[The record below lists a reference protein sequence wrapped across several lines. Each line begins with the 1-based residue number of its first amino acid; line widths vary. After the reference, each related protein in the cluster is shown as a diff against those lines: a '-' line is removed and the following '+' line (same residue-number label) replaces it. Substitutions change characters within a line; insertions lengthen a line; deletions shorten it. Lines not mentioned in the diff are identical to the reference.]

1 MDISSLGKESYISI
15 ETFRKNGEGVKTAVW
30 VVGKNGKLFVWT
42 GADSWKVKRIRNNS
56 QVRVAKSDARGN
68 TTGSWI
74 TAQARVLDAPDADQQ
89 LQRDLAAKYGLMY
102 RFTRLMQRLSGS
114 AKVKR
119 VVLEIS

>member
-1 MDISSLGKESYISI
+1 LDISSLGKESYISI
-15 ETFRKNGEGVKTAVW
+15 ETFRKNGEGVKTPVW

>member
-15 ETFRKNGEGVKTAVW
+15 ETFRKNGEGVKTPVW
-30 VVGKNGKLFVWT
+30 VVGKNGNLFVWT

-102 RFTRLMQRLSGS
+102 RLTRLMQRLSRS

>member
-15 ETFRKNGEGVKTAVW
+15 ETYRKNGEGVKTPVW
-30 VVGKNGKLFVWT
+30 VVGKNGKLYVWT

-74 TAQARVLDAPDADQQ
+74 SAQVRVLDAPDADQQ

>member
-15 ETFRKNGEGVKTAVW
+15 ETFRKNGEGVKTPVW